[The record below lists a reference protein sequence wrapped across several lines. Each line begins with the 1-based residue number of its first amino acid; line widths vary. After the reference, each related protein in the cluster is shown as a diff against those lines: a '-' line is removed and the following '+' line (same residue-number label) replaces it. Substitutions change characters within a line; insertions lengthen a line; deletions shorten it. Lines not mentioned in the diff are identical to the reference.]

1 MSKNNLK
8 NYTDLDTIKKE
19 VEESKILFKKFNW
32 PTIDVTRKS
41 VEETAA
47 SIIKILEIKKNK

>member
-19 VEESKILFKKFNW
+19 VEESKILFK
-32 PTIDVTRKS
+32 S
-41 VEETAA
+41 
-47 SIIKILEIKKNK
+47 SIGPLLMSLEIC